1 MKSFFDKYLPYL
13 PPVTFG
19 LIAMQLLISWVF
31 VRFVHYE
38 SQYRTLPLD
47 TYIVEVITLDDY
59 AKLQD
64 RSLEEVEL
72 SNGTKI
78 MDRQPVWYRTI
89 LPNYKKVD
97 DHYVS
102 VTTLGT
108 SHYYFRWVTD
118 FLPLALLAIFGL
130 FCTYLLW
137 RRQAAKGI

>member
-97 DHYVS
+97 DHYVL

-118 FLPLALLAIFGL
+118 FLPLALLAVTGL